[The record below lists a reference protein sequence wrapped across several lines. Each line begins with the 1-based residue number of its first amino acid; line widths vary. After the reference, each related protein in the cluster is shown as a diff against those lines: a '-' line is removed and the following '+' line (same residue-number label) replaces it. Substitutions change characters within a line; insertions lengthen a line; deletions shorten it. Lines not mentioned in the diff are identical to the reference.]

1 VEYAL
6 WVLLGYLFGSFP
18 SGFLLVRL
26 LKGIDIRTVGS
37 GNIGATNVGRCVG
50 RFWAVV
56 VSVADMLKGGFAVLL
71 ARALAT
77 PGADIS
83 WLLAG
88 VGVASVLGHNF
99 PVWLGFR
106 GGKGV
111 STTYG
116 MLFFLAPPV
125 SCYAVLAGGALW
137 FLLLGIWRYVSL
149 ASMLSLWIV
158 GLASRRCMPDR
169 LLSRDGL
176 SGHYGP
182 RAAPGER
189 EASPGGKGTPRRTA
203 ENDYGLTI
211 SDQCSTMTA
220 LSNAGGSPMPSLT
233 RVIENYINNLFADE
247 DESMVSSSPQGT
259 R

>member
-1 VEYAL
+1 MENVL

-18 SGFLLVRL
+18 SGYLLVRL

-56 VSVADMLKGGFAVLL
+56 VSVADMLKGGLAVLL
-71 ARALAT
+71 VRELAS

-116 MLFFLAPPV
+116 MLFFLAPPL
-125 SCYAVLAGGALW
+125 SFYAVLSGGAVW
-137 FLLLGIWRYVSL
+137 FLLLAIWRYVSL
-149 ASMLSLWIV
+149 ASMLSLWV
-158 GLASRRCMPDR
+158 VALVFASMHAGPAPLAATVFLALMVLLRHRENVKR
-169 LLSRDGL
+169 LLTGKE
-176 SGHYGP
+176 P
-182 RAAPGER
+182 RVG
-189 EASPGGKGTPRRTA
+189 RRKTTV
-203 ENDYGLTI
+203 D
-211 SDQCSTMTA
+211 
-220 LSNAGGSPMPSLT
+220 
-233 RVIENYINNLFADE
+233 
-247 DESMVSSSPQGT
+247 
-259 R
+259 

>member
-1 VEYAL
+1 MENAL

-56 VSVADMLKGGFAVLL
+56 VSVADMLKGGLAVLL

-99 PVWLGFR
+99 PIWLGFR

-116 MLFFLAPPV
+116 MLYFLAPPV
-125 SCYAVLAGGALW
+125 SCYTVLAGGAVW

-149 ASMLSLWIV
+149 ASMLSLWV
-158 GLASRRCMPDR
+158 VALLFAALHAGPAPVAATVFLALMVLVRHRENVKR
-169 LLSRDGL
+169 LLAGKE
-176 SGHYGP
+176 P
-182 RAAPGER
+182 RVGRP
-189 EASPGGKGTPRRTA
+189 KT
-203 ENDYGLTI
+203 
-211 SDQCSTMTA
+211 TM
-220 LSNAGGSPMPSLT
+220 
-233 RVIENYINNLFADE
+233 D
-247 DESMVSSSPQGT
+247 
-259 R
+259 

>member
-1 VEYAL
+1 MENVL

-18 SGFLLVRL
+18 TGYLLVRS
-26 LKGIDIRTVGS
+26 LKGTDIRTVGS

-56 VSVADMLKGGFAVLL
+56 VSVADMLKGGLAVLL
-71 ARALAT
+71 VRELAS

-99 PVWLGFR
+99 PVWLGFH

-125 SCYAVLAGGALW
+125 SCFAVFAGGAVW

-149 ASMLSLWIV
+149 ASMLSLWV
-158 GLASRRCMPDR
+158 VALAFAAMHAGPAPLAATVFLALMVLLRHRENVKR
-169 LLSRDGL
+169 LLAGKE
-176 SGHYGP
+176 P
-182 RAAPGER
+182 RVGRPKA
-189 EASPGGKGTPRRTA
+189 TV
-203 ENDYGLTI
+203 D
-211 SDQCSTMTA
+211 
-220 LSNAGGSPMPSLT
+220 
-233 RVIENYINNLFADE
+233 
-247 DESMVSSSPQGT
+247 
-259 R
+259 

>member
-1 VEYAL
+1 MENAL

-77 PGADIS
+77 PVADIS

-125 SCYAVLAGGALW
+125 SCYAVLAGGAVW

-149 ASMLSLWIV
+149 ASMLSLWV
-158 GLASRRCMPDR
+158 VALVFAALHAGPAPVAATVFLALLVLVRHRENVKR
-169 LLSRDGL
+169 LLAGKE
-176 SGHYGP
+176 P
-182 RAAPGER
+182 RVGRP
-189 EASPGGKGTPRRTA
+189 KT
-203 ENDYGLTI
+203 
-211 SDQCSTMTA
+211 TM
-220 LSNAGGSPMPSLT
+220 
-233 RVIENYINNLFADE
+233 D
-247 DESMVSSSPQGT
+247 
-259 R
+259 

>member
-1 VEYAL
+1 MENAL
-6 WVLLGYLFGSFP
+6 WVLVGYLFGSFP

-56 VSVADMLKGGFAVLL
+56 VSVADMLKGGLAVLL

-125 SCYAVLAGGALW
+125 SCYAVLAGGAVW

-149 ASMLSLWIV
+149 ASMLSLWV
-158 GLASRRCMPDR
+158 VALLFAALHAGPAPVAATVFLALMVLVRHRENVKR
-169 LLSRDGL
+169 LLAGKE
-176 SGHYGP
+176 P
-182 RAAPGER
+182 RVGRP
-189 EASPGGKGTPRRTA
+189 KT
-203 ENDYGLTI
+203 
-211 SDQCSTMTA
+211 TM
-220 LSNAGGSPMPSLT
+220 
-233 RVIENYINNLFADE
+233 D
-247 DESMVSSSPQGT
+247 
-259 R
+259 

>member
-1 VEYAL
+1 MENAL

-56 VSVADMLKGGFAVLL
+56 VSVADMLKGGLAVLL

-99 PVWLGFR
+99 PIWLGFR

-125 SCYAVLAGGALW
+125 SCYTVLAGGAVW

-149 ASMLSLWIV
+149 ASMLSLWV
-158 GLASRRCMPDR
+158 VALLFAALHAGPAPVAATVFLALMVLVRHRENVKR
-169 LLSRDGL
+169 LLAGKE
-176 SGHYGP
+176 P
-182 RAAPGER
+182 RVGRP
-189 EASPGGKGTPRRTA
+189 KT
-203 ENDYGLTI
+203 
-211 SDQCSTMTA
+211 
-220 LSNAGGSPMPSLT
+220 
-233 RVIENYINNLFADE
+233 
-247 DESMVSSSPQGT
+247 SMD
-259 R
+259 

>member
-1 VEYAL
+1 MENAL

-56 VSVADMLKGGFAVLL
+56 VSVADMLKGGLAVLL

-125 SCYAVLAGGALW
+125 SCYTVLAGGAVW

-149 ASMLSLWIV
+149 ASMLSLWV
-158 GLASRRCMPDR
+158 V
-169 LLSRDGL
+169 
-176 SGHYGP
+176 
-182 RAAPGER
+182 
-189 EASPGGKGTPRRTA
+189 
-203 ENDYGLTI
+203 
-211 SDQCSTMTA
+211 A
-220 LSNAGGSPMPSLT
+220 L
-233 RVIENYINNLFADE
+233 LFAALHAGPAPVAATVFLAL
-247 DESMVSSSPQGT
+247 MVLVRHRENVKRLFSGKEPRVGRPKT
-259 R
+259 TVD

>member
-1 VEYAL
+1 MENAL

-56 VSVADMLKGGFAVLL
+56 VSVADMLKGGLAVLL

-99 PVWLGFR
+99 PIWLGFR

-125 SCYAVLAGGALW
+125 SCYTVLAGGAVW

-149 ASMLSLWIV
+149 ASMLSLWV
-158 GLASRRCMPDR
+158 VALLFAALHAGPAPVAATVFLALMVLVRHRENVKR
-169 LLSRDGL
+169 LLAGKE
-176 SGHYGP
+176 P
-182 RAAPGER
+182 RVGRP
-189 EASPGGKGTPRRTA
+189 KT
-203 ENDYGLTI
+203 
-211 SDQCSTMTA
+211 TM
-220 LSNAGGSPMPSLT
+220 
-233 RVIENYINNLFADE
+233 D
-247 DESMVSSSPQGT
+247 
-259 R
+259 

>member
-1 VEYAL
+1 MENAL

-56 VSVADMLKGGFAVLL
+56 VSVADMLKGGLAVLL

-125 SCYAVLAGGALW
+125 SCYTVLAGGAVW

-149 ASMLSLWIV
+149 ASMLSLWV
-158 GLASRRCMPDR
+158 VALLFAALHAGPAPVAATVFLALMVLVRHRENVKR
-169 LLSRDGL
+169 LLAGKE
-176 SGHYGP
+176 P
-182 RAAPGER
+182 RVGRP
-189 EASPGGKGTPRRTA
+189 KT
-203 ENDYGLTI
+203 
-211 SDQCSTMTA
+211 TM
-220 LSNAGGSPMPSLT
+220 
-233 RVIENYINNLFADE
+233 D
-247 DESMVSSSPQGT
+247 
-259 R
+259 